1 MKNLMQRR
9 EFITLLGGAA
19 TAWPL
24 AARAQQPGGMPVVGF
39 LNAQSP
45 DGFADMLDAFREG
58 LKQLGFVEGQNVAV
72 EYRWAD
78 GQDNRL
84 PALAADLVRRR
95 VAIIATGGTPAP
107 LAAKAA
113 TATIPIV
120 FVSAADP
127 VQIGLVASF
136 NRPGGNVTG
145 ISSLNLELTGKLL
158 QLLHELVP
166 GATRFAMLQNSISPA
181 IPSVIAEAQAAA
193 RSLGLQLLVLNAS
206 TESDFEAAFA
216 TLVQQQAAALYV
228 TANTLNQNR
237 HQQIVALAAR
247 HRVPTIYT
255 NHEAVAAGGLMS
267 YASPRAD
274 NYRLAGSYTGRIL
287 KGEKP
292 ADLPVQQPTKVEL
305 HINMKTAK
313 TLGLTFPTALLV
325 RADKVIE

>member
-1 MKNLMQRR
+1 MAKTIACRHWPP
-9 EFITLLGGAA
+9 IWSAA
-19 TAWPL
+19 GWRSSPHGQH
-24 AARAQQPGGMPVVGF
+24 AAA
-39 LNAQSP
+39 
-45 DGFADMLDAFREG
+45 
-58 LKQLGFVEGQNVAV
+58 
-72 EYRWAD
+72 
-78 GQDNRL
+78 
-84 PALAADLVRRR
+84 
-95 VAIIATGGTPAP
+95 

-113 TATIPIV
+113 TTTIPIV
-120 FVSAADP
+120 FSTAFDP

-145 ISSLNLELTGKLL
+145 ISSMNVELTGKRL

-166 GATRFAMLQNSISPA
+166 GATRFATLHNPTSPVSQFA
-181 IPSVIAEAQAAA
+181 IAEAQAAA

-206 TESDFEAAFA
+206 TESDFEPAFA

-228 TANTLNQNR
+228 SSNPLFQNR

-247 HRVPTIYT
+247 HRVPTIYA

-267 YASPRAD
+267 YGSPRAD
-274 NYRLAGSYTGRIL
+274 NYRLAGNYTGRIL

-325 RADKVIE
+325 RADEVIE